1 MQRRPRESG
10 AFSSRRRNND
20 PGFVNGLV
28 TLVARGVACSGGPIT
43 QQFKIY
49 GFGELGLI
57 GGAGA
62 NSLGAGV
69 EYKVSD
75 GPSLY
80 GEGFGRGLTGTMTE
94 AGFRAGLR
102 YAVANFGS

>member
-1 MQRRPRESG
+1 MGWPAG
-10 AFSSRRRNND
+10 
-20 PGFVNGLV
+20 
-28 TLVARGVACSGGPIT
+28 GGPIT
-43 QQFKIY
+43 QQFEIY

-75 GPSLY
+75 GLSLY
-80 GEGFGRGLTGTMTE
+80 GEGFGRGLTGTTTE

-102 YAVANFGS
+102 YAVANFGN